1 MNRFRLTGQRLA
13 AVFLMGSVLLNYP
26 LLSLFDHGGMLFGV
40 PSLFLYVFLVWA
52 GLIASMIW
60 IIERRRD

>member
-1 MNRFRLTGQRLA
+1 MNRFRLTSQRLA
-13 AVFLMGSVLLNYP
+13 AVFLMGGILLNYP
-26 LLSLFDHGGMLFGV
+26 LLSLFDHGGMVFGI

-52 GLIASMIW
+52 GLIALMIW

>member
-1 MNRFRLTGQRLA
+1 
-13 AVFLMGSVLLNYP
+13 MGSVLLNYP